1 MKLIL
6 LLYSQI
12 PPSLEESVTWGVLQ
26 LGSLFSVVL
35 EEQLPQIKY
44 KTYNFWECLHSVFTA
59 GLSNENVEKWN
70 KVVGQSDKLSH
81 YVNWDL
87 DAYLI

>member
-12 PPSLEESVTWGVLQ
+12 PPSWEESVTWGVLQ
-26 LGSLFSVVL
+26 LGGFFFAVL

-44 KTYNFWECLHSVFTA
+44 KTYNFWECMHSVSTA
-59 GLSNENVEKWN
+59 GLSNENVEKRN
-70 KVVGQSDKLSH
+70 KVVGQSVQAILS
-81 YVNWDL
+81 W
-87 DAYLI
+87 

>member
-35 EEQLPQIKY
+35 EEQLPQ
-44 KTYNFWECLHSVFTA
+44 
-59 GLSNENVEKWN
+59 
-70 KVVGQSDKLSH
+70 
-81 YVNWDL
+81 
-87 DAYLI
+87 

>member
-6 LLYSQI
+6 LLYLQI
-12 PPSLEESVTWGVLQ
+12 PPSWEESVTWGVLQ
-26 LGSLFSVVL
+26 LGLFFVVL

-44 KTYNFWECLHSVFTA
+44 KTYIFWECLHSVFTA

-70 KVVGQSDKLSH
+70 KVVGQS
-81 YVNWDL
+81 V
-87 DAYLI
+87 